1 MDNQSEVR
9 KVDAGRSGEMPDGAK
24 SRIAGSDPMLRFLIA
39 DDHVFMRLGT
49 KSVLTENF
57 DGAEVVEASCY
68 DDIYRLFIHD
78 DDFDLILLDLKMPR
92 DDSLEDLKK
101 FLRRIDGQTPVV
113 AYSAI
118 ENPFEMAHVLRLG
131 CRGFIPKSAAPSA
144 FVHAIDLVLKG
155 ETYIPSKAVE
165 CFTVWDFGHR
175 ESGVQKR
182 MDSLTRRQRDVLQL
196 LSGGRSNKEIGREL
210 NMLEGTVKV
219 HVKAILRSLKV
230 QNRTQAAVLGA
241 GHYPGRGNI

>member
-1 MDNQSEVR
+1 MNRAKLV
-9 KVDAGRSGEMPDGAK
+9 GGA
-24 SRIAGSDPMLRFLIA
+24 SLIA
-39 DDHVFMRLGT
+39 IALT
-49 KSVLTENF
+49 LSVPALADQDVTLDQDV
-57 DGAEVVEASCY
+57 DGNSS
-68 DDIYRLFIHD
+68 
-78 DDFDLILLDLKMPR
+78 
-92 DDSLEDLKK
+92 DSLEDLKK

-182 MDSLTRRQRDVLQL
+182 MDSLTPRQRDVLQL